1 VEVVRIRMEEL
12 QQDRGRGKEN
22 DGGGDGEEQ
31 EGREERGEKETKAQ
45 REESEEQ
52 SCLLGLSVGD
62 ENRTCGRPVTRRAGR
77 KATTLTSGFA
87 LISQA
92 LRSLKGRKE
101 EQESLSRKYG
111 TDFLPTAALQ

>member
-1 VEVVRIRMEEL
+1 MDGVRRTTGGEMGRSR
-12 QQDRGRGKEN
+12 RG
-22 DGGGDGEEQ
+22 
-31 EGREERGEKETKAQ
+31 EERGEKETKAQ

-62 ENRTCGRPVTRRAGR
+62 ENRTCGRPVPRRAGR